1 MSRAAS
7 SSSRPTRTA
16 AILAAGK
23 GTRMRSELPKV
34 LHRVAGKPMLHWVV
48 ETARQAGCE
57 RILVIVGHGAEQ
69 VRAAFEGQDDITWV
83 LQEQQ
88 LGTGHA
94 LAQVEPHCRDDAT
107 LLVLS
112 GDVPL
117 VRAETLDRLAKAS
130 QASGWGAMAVAE
142 LDQPGA
148 LGRVL
153 ARAHHHHE
161 LDRIVEARDANAEEL
176 AVRRVNAGLYALP
189 APSIFEYL
197 GRLDQHNE
205 QGELYLTDAL
215 GAAAHD
221 GHDVALVDLQDFTE
235 AYGINTR
242 RNLARVHRVLIDR
255 HLERLMDEGV
265 TILEPGRTTI
275 EPTVCVGIDTVVHPE
290 VSLLG
295 DTSVGAGCTLAHG
308 SWVRDSQLDDAV
320 SIEPY
325 SILDSARVASRC
337 SVGPFA
343 RLRPASVLQPGSRV
357 GNFVEL
363 KKTELGAGAKASH
376 LTYLGDTTVGEGA
389 NIGAGVVTCNYD
401 GVSKHRTAIGEGAF
415 VGSDTMLVAPVTV
428 GARATTGAGSV
439 VTQDVPEDALAV
451 SRARQ
456 RNIAGWTRK
465 PRKSRG
471 ES

>member
-1 MSRAAS
+1 MSKTS
-7 SSSRPTRTA
+7 KPSREPTRTA

-23 GTRMRSELPKV
+23 GTRMRSERPKV
-34 LHRVAGKPMLHWVV
+34 LHRVAGKPMLHWVI
-48 ETARQAGCE
+48 ETARRAGCL
-57 RILVIVGHGAEQ
+57 RILVIVGHGADE
-69 VRAAFEGQDDITWV
+69 VKAAFEGQDDITWV

-94 LAQVEPHCRDDAT
+94 LAQVAPHCRDDAT

-117 VRAETLDRLAKAS
+117 VRVETLERLAAAA

-142 LDQPGA
+142 LEEPGA

-153 ARAHHHHE
+153 ARAHHAHE
-161 LDRIVEARDANAEEL
+161 LDRIVEARDANADEL

-189 APSIFEYL
+189 APSIFDYL
-197 GRLDQHNE
+197 GRLDRHNE

-221 GHDVALVDLQDFTE
+221 GNQVSLVDLPDFTE

-242 RNLARVHRVLIDR
+242 RDLARVHRVLIDR
-255 HLERLMDEGV
+255 HIEQLMDEGV
-265 TILEPGRTTI
+265 TILEPRRTTI
-275 EPTVCVGIDTVVHPE
+275 EPTVCVGIDTVVHPD

-295 DTSVGAGCTLAHG
+295 DTRVGSECTLGQGA
-308 SWVRDSQLDDAV
+308 WLRDSELDDDV
-320 SIEPY
+320 VIEPY
-325 SILDSARVASRC
+325 SLLDSARVATGC
-337 SVGPFA
+337 TVGPFA
-343 RLRPASVLQPGSRV
+343 RLRPASVLHSGSRV

-363 KKTELGAGAKASH
+363 KKTELGAGSKASH
-376 LTYLGDTTVGEGA
+376 LTYLGDTTVGDGA

-401 GVSKHRTAIGEGAF
+401 GVSKHRTTIGDGAF
-415 VGSDTMLVAPVTV
+415 VGSDTMLVAPVSV
-428 GARATTGAGSV
+428 GAGATTGAGSV
-439 VTQDVPEDALAV
+439 VTHDVPDGALAV
-451 SRARQ
+451 GRARQ
-456 RNIAGWTRK
+456 RNIADWARK

-471 ES
+471 EV